1 MATDNNSLE
10 ERYEVLELRSEQ
22 TSQSLSKMMTGMTGQ
37 LLRQHGSELVQGA
50 KELAALAM
58 QSSTYLSKLGMEY
71 GHRSEKFE
79 EMIRGAERRL
89 DRQLDD
95 LSMMRRQ
102 LLTLTSSG
110 IDPQILTLQRQLLD
124 AIGQAQDS
132 FNREIDRLY
141 IIRKT
146 KCSRLGK
153 RSVHS
158 RKTNRYSN
166 LIFFKKIRPGFA
178 GGVRLPRLSI

>member
-102 LLTLTSSG
+102 VLTLTSSG

-141 IIRKT
+141 D
-146 KCSRLGK
+146 L
-153 RSVHS
+153 
-158 RKTNRYSN
+158 
-166 LIFFKKIRPGFA
+166 
-178 GGVRLPRLSI
+178 

>member
-10 ERYEVLELRSEQ
+10 ERYAVLELRSEQ

-37 LLRQHGSELVQGA
+37 LLRQHGPQLVQSA

-58 QSSTYLSKLGMEY
+58 QSGTYLSKLSMEY
-71 GHRSEKFE
+71 GHRSEKFK

-102 LLTLTSSG
+102 LLTLTVASA
-110 IDPQILTLQRQLLD
+110 DPRVLTIQRQLLE
-124 AIGQAQDS
+124 AIGKAQES
-132 FNREIDRLY
+132 FDREIDRLY
-141 IIRKT
+141 D
-146 KCSRLGK
+146 L
-153 RSVHS
+153 
-158 RKTNRYSN
+158 
-166 LIFFKKIRPGFA
+166 
-178 GGVRLPRLSI
+178 